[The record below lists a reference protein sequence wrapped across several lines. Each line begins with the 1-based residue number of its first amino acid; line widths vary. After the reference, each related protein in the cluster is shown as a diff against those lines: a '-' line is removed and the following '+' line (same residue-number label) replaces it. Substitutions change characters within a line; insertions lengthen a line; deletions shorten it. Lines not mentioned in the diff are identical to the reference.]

1 MIENPI
7 EEIKNRLDIVEV
19 IGSYIK
25 LQKAGANYKA
35 LCLCP
40 FHSEKTPSFFVSPSR
55 QIWHCFGCSRGGDIF
70 RFVMEIEGVEF
81 GDALRILAQ
90 KAGVELKPRFPQ
102 WQRFKTERQ
111 RLYEICELSTKFFEK
126 QLAGSQNGKI
136 AKAYLL
142 KRGVSEESIKKWR
155 LGWAPNQWRALVD
168 FLLSRGYKKDEIV
181 KSGVAIEKEN
191 AVYDRFRG
199 RIIFPIFDLNSQV
212 IGFSGREFLDLGQ
225 KAKYINTPNTLLYDK
240 SRALYGLDKAK
251 IEIRKRDYCILV
263 EGNVDLI
270 MASQAGDE
278 NTVATC
284 GTALTPYQ
292 LRVLKRYSNNLL
304 VAFDM
309 DIAGEAATKRGI
321 ELAQSLGFDIRVVRL
336 PYGKDPAEII
346 LENKKEWKA
355 AVKGAVSIFDFYFD
369 SAFGQADS
377 QTPEGRKKILGI
389 LLPLIKRIPNKI
401 EQSDWIQKLSK
412 RLRAR
417 EEDIREELGK
427 IKSEGGISQE
437 DTKESCPPVKKTRKE
452 MLEERLVLLAL
463 KFPQDVAIISDR
475 DLELFSPQIREV
487 LSALKKGK
495 RPKSEVFNILS
506 FRAEME
512 KLEEKDVQSE
522 MRFCV
527 NSIRSLNLKETI
539 DGLYLEIKRAEEE
552 RDLKRVEQLTKR
564 VHHLIQ
570 YGKEDLS

>member
-1 MIENPI
+1 MMIESPI

-35 LCLCP
+35 LCP

-70 RFVMEIEGVEF
+70 KFVMEIEGVEF

-90 KAGVELKPRFPQ
+90 KAGVELKPRSPQ

-111 RLYEICELSTKFFEK
+111 RLYEICELSAKFFEK
-126 QLAGSQNGKI
+126 QLAGSQNGKR

-155 LGWAPNQWRALVD
+155 LGWAPNQWRVLVD

-181 KSGVAIEKEN
+181 RAGVAIEKEN

-212 IGFSGREFLDLGQ
+212 VGFSGREFLDLGQ

-240 SRALYGLDKAK
+240 SRVLYGLDKAK
-251 IEIRKRDYCILV
+251 VEIRKRDYCILV

-346 LENKKEWKA
+346 LDNKKDWKA

-369 SAFGQADS
+369 SAFGRADS
-377 QTPEGRKKILGI
+377 QTPEGRKKILDI

-401 EQSDWIQKLSK
+401 EQSYWIQKLSK

-417 EEDIREELGK
+417 EEDVREELGK
-427 IKSEGGISQE
+427 IKSEGGAPHE
-437 DTKESCPPVKKTRKE
+437 DSRESSPPVKKTRRE
-452 MLEERLVLLAL
+452 MLEERLALLAL
-463 KFPQDVAIISDR
+463 KFPQDVAIISDK
-475 DLELFSPQIREV
+475 DLELFSPQIRDV
-487 LSALKKGK
+487 LSVLKKGK
-495 RPKSEVFNILS
+495 RPKSEVFDILS

-522 MRFCV
+522 MRFCI
-527 NSIRSLNLKETI
+527 NSIRSLNVKEAI
-539 DGLYLEIKRAEEE
+539 ENLYLEIKRAEEKG
-552 RDLKRVEQLTKR
+552 DLKRVEQLTKK

-570 YGKEDLS
+570 YDKESLS

>member
-35 LCLCP
+35 LCP

-126 QLAGSQNGKI
+126 QLAGSQNGKR

-346 LENKKEWKA
+346 LDNKKDWKT

-401 EQSDWIQKLSK
+401 EQSDWIQRLSK

-427 IKSEGGISQE
+427 IKSDGRISQE
-437 DTKESCPPVKKTRKE
+437 DSKEICPPVKKTRRQ
-452 MLEERLVLLAL
+452 MLEERLALLAL
-463 KFPQDVAIISDR
+463 KFPQDVAIISDK

-495 RPKSEVFNILS
+495 RPKSEVFDILS

-522 MRFCV
+522 IRFCI
-527 NSIRSLNLKETI
+527 NSIRSLSLKERI
-539 DGLYLEIKRAEEE
+539 DGLYLEIRRAEEE
-552 RDLKRVEQLTKR
+552 GDLKRVEQLTKR

-570 YGKEDLS
+570 YGKENLS

>member
-1 MIENPI
+1 MMIENPI
-7 EEIKNRLDIVEV
+7 DEIKSRLDIVEV

-25 LQKAGANYKA
+25 LQRAGANYKA
-35 LCLCP
+35 LCP

-70 RFVMEIEGVEF
+70 RFVMEMDGVEF

-90 KAGVELKPRFPQ
+90 KAGVELKPRSSQ

-111 RLYEICELSTKFFEK
+111 RLYEICELSAKFFEK
-126 QLAGSQNGKI
+126 QLAGSPNGKK

-142 KRGVSEESIKKWR
+142 KRGVSEGSIKKWR
-155 LGWAPNQWRALVD
+155 LGWAPNQWRALLD
-168 FLLSRGYKKDEIV
+168 FLLSRGYKRDEAV
-181 KSGVAIEKEN
+181 RAGLTIEKEDT
-191 AVYDRFRG
+191 AYDRFRG
-199 RIIFPIFDLNSQV
+199 RIIFPIFDLNGQV
-212 IGFSGREFLDLGQ
+212 IGFSGREFLDPGQ

-251 IEIRKRDYCILV
+251 IEIRKRDCCILV

-270 MASQAGDE
+270 MAFQAGEE

-292 LRVLKRYSNNLL
+292 LRVLKRYSDNLL

-321 ELAQSLGFDIRVVRL
+321 EIAQSLGFDIRVVQL

-346 LENKKEWKA
+346 LEDKKAWKA
-355 AVKGAVSIFDFYFD
+355 AVKGAISIFDFYFD
-369 SAFGQADS
+369 SAFGQADP
-377 QTPEGRKKILGI
+377 QTPEGRKKILDI

-412 RLRAR
+412 RLGAR
-417 EEDIREELGK
+417 EEDVREELGK
-427 IKSEGGISQE
+427 VKNEGGAFQK
-437 DTKESCPPVKKTRKE
+437 DNKEPPPPVRKTRRQ

-463 KFPQDVAIISDR
+463 KFPQDIAIISDK
-475 DLELFSPQIREV
+475 DLELFSPQTREA
-487 LSALKKGK
+487 LSALKKGETL
-495 RPKSEVFNILS
+495 KSETFNILS

-512 KLEEKDVQSE
+512 KLEQKDVRSE
-522 MRFCV
+522 MKLCI
-527 NSIRSLNLKETI
+527 NSIRSLNVKEAI
-539 DGLYLEIKRAEEE
+539 DALSLEVKRAEEDG
-552 RDLKRVEQLTKR
+552 DLQQVEQLIQK
-564 VHHLIQ
+564 VHYLIQ
-570 YGKEDLS
+570 YGKENPS

>member
-35 LCLCP
+35 LCP

-70 RFVMEIEGVEF
+70 KFVMEIEGVEF

-90 KAGVELKPRFPQ
+90 KAGVELKPRSPQ

-126 QLAGSQNGKI
+126 QLAGSQNGKR

-346 LENKKEWKA
+346 LDNKKDWKT

-401 EQSDWIQKLSK
+401 EQSDWIQRLSK

-427 IKSEGGISQE
+427 IKSDGRISQE
-437 DTKESCPPVKKTRKE
+437 DSKEICPPVKKTRRQ
-452 MLEERLVLLAL
+452 MLEERLALLAL
-463 KFPQDVAIISDR
+463 KFPQDVAIISDK

-495 RPKSEVFNILS
+495 RPKSEVFDILS

-522 MRFCV
+522 IRFCI
-527 NSIRSLNLKETI
+527 NSIRSLSLKERI
-539 DGLYLEIKRAEEE
+539 DGLYLEIRRAEEE
-552 RDLKRVEQLTKR
+552 GDLKRVEQLTKR

-570 YGKEDLS
+570 YGKENLS

>member
-1 MIENPI
+1 MPGSPI

-35 LCLCP
+35 LCP

-90 KAGVELKPRFPQ
+90 RAGVELKPRSPQ
-102 WQRFKTERQ
+102 WQKFKTERQ

-126 QLAGSQNGKI
+126 QLAGSQNGKR

-142 KRGVSEESIKKWR
+142 KRGISEESIKKWR

-168 FLLSRGYKKDEIV
+168 FLLSRGYKKGEIV
-181 KSGVAIEKEN
+181 RAGVAIEKEN
-191 AVYDRFRG
+191 TVYDRFRG

-251 IEIRKRDYCILV
+251 MEIRKRDYCILV

-346 LENKKEWKA
+346 LDNKKDWKA
-355 AVKGAVSIFDFYFD
+355 AIEGAVSIFDFYFD

-427 IKSEGGISQE
+427 IKSDGRMSHE
-437 DTKESCPPVKKTRKE
+437 DSKESCPPVKKTRRE
-452 MLEERLVLLAL
+452 MLEERLALLAL
-463 KFPQDVAIISDR
+463 KFPQDVAIISDK
-475 DLELFSPQIREV
+475 DLELFSPQIREL

-495 RPKSEVFNILS
+495 IPKSEVFNILS

-512 KLEEKDVQSE
+512 KLEKKDVQSE
-522 MRFCV
+522 MNFCI
-527 NSIRSLNLKETI
+527 NSIRSLNLKEAI
-539 DGLYLEIKRAEEE
+539 DELYLEIKRAEEKG
-552 RDLKRVEQLTKR
+552 DLKRVEQLTER

-570 YGKEDLS
+570 YGKENLS

>member
-35 LCLCP
+35 LCP

>member
-1 MIENPI
+1 MPGSPI

-35 LCLCP
+35 LCP

-90 KAGVELKPRFPQ
+90 KAGVELKPRSPQ
-102 WQRFKTERQ
+102 WQKFKTERQ

-126 QLAGSQNGKI
+126 QLAGSPNGKR

-142 KRGVSEESIKKWR
+142 KRGISEESIKKWR

-168 FLLSRGYKKDEIV
+168 FLLSRGYKKGEIV
-181 KSGVAIEKEN
+181 RAGVAIEKEN
-191 AVYDRFRG
+191 TVYDRFRG

-212 IGFSGREFLDLGQ
+212 IGFSGREFLGLGQ

-251 IEIRKRDYCILV
+251 MEIRKRDYCILV

-346 LENKKEWKA
+346 LDNKKDWKA
-355 AVKGAVSIFDFYFD
+355 AIEGAVSIFDFYFD

-427 IKSEGGISQE
+427 IKSDGRMSHE
-437 DTKESCPPVKKTRKE
+437 DSKESCPPVKKTRRE
-452 MLEERLVLLAL
+452 MLEERLALLAL
-463 KFPQDVAIISDR
+463 KFPQDVAIISDK
-475 DLELFSPQIREV
+475 DLELFSPQIREL

-495 RPKSEVFNILS
+495 IPKSEVFNILS

-512 KLEEKDVQSE
+512 KLEKKDVQSE
-522 MRFCV
+522 MNFCI
-527 NSIRSLNLKETI
+527 NSIRSLNLKEAI
-539 DGLYLEIKRAEEE
+539 DELYLEIKRAEEKG
-552 RDLKRVEQLTKR
+552 DLKRVEQLTER

-570 YGKEDLS
+570 YGKENLS

>member
-1 MIENPI
+1 MPGSPI

-35 LCLCP
+35 LCP

-90 KAGVELKPRFPQ
+90 RAGVELKPRSPQ
-102 WQRFKTERQ
+102 WQKFKTERQ

-126 QLAGSQNGKI
+126 QLAGSPNGKR

-142 KRGVSEESIKKWR
+142 KRGISEESIKKWR

-168 FLLSRGYKKDEIV
+168 FLLSRGYKKGEIV
-181 KSGVAIEKEN
+181 RAGVAIEKEN
-191 AVYDRFRG
+191 TVYDRFRG

-251 IEIRKRDYCILV
+251 MEIRKRDYCILV

-346 LENKKEWKA
+346 LDNKKDWKA
-355 AVKGAVSIFDFYFD
+355 AIEGAVSIFDFYFD

-427 IKSEGGISQE
+427 IKSDGRMSHE
-437 DTKESCPPVKKTRKE
+437 DSKESCPPVKKTRRE
-452 MLEERLVLLAL
+452 MLEERLALLAL
-463 KFPQDVAIISDR
+463 KFPQDVAIISDK
-475 DLELFSPQIREV
+475 DLELFSPQIREL

-495 RPKSEVFNILS
+495 IPKSEVFNILS

-512 KLEEKDVQSE
+512 KLEKKDVQSE
-522 MRFCV
+522 MNFCI
-527 NSIRSLNLKETI
+527 NSIRSLNLKEAI
-539 DGLYLEIKRAEEE
+539 DELYLEIKRAEEKG
-552 RDLKRVEQLTKR
+552 DLKRVEQLTER

-570 YGKEDLS
+570 YGKENLS

>member
-1 MIENPI
+1 MMIENPI
-7 EEIKNRLDIVEV
+7 DEIKSRLDIVEV

-25 LQKAGANYKA
+25 LQRAGANYKA
-35 LCLCP
+35 LCP

-70 RFVMEIEGVEF
+70 RFVMEMDGVEF

-90 KAGVELKPRFPQ
+90 KAGVELKPRSSQ

-111 RLYEICELSTKFFEK
+111 RLYEICELSAKFFEK
-126 QLAGSQNGKI
+126 QLAGSPNGKK

-142 KRGVSEESIKKWR
+142 KRGVSEGSIKKWR
-155 LGWAPNQWRALVD
+155 LGWAPNQWRALLD
-168 FLLSRGYKKDEIV
+168 FLLSRGYKKDEAIRA
-181 KSGVAIEKEN
+181 GLAIEKEDT
-191 AVYDRFRG
+191 AYDRFRG
-199 RIIFPIFDLNSQV
+199 RIIFPIFDLNGQV
-212 IGFSGREFLDLGQ
+212 IGFSGREFLDPGQ

-251 IEIRKRDYCILV
+251 IEIRKRDCCILV

-270 MASQAGDE
+270 MAFQAGEE

-292 LRVLKRYSNNLL
+292 LRVLKRYSDNLL

-321 ELAQSLGFDIRVVRL
+321 EIAQSLGFDIRVVQL

-346 LENKKEWKA
+346 LEDKKAWKA
-355 AVKGAVSIFDFYFD
+355 AVKGAISIFDFYFD
-369 SAFGQADS
+369 SAFGQADP
-377 QTPEGRKKILGI
+377 QTPEGRKKILDI

-412 RLRAR
+412 RLGAR
-417 EEDIREELGK
+417 EEDVREELGK
-427 IKSEGGISQE
+427 VKNEGGAFQK
-437 DTKESCPPVKKTRKE
+437 DNKEPPPPVRKTRRQ

-463 KFPQDVAIISDR
+463 KFPQDIAIISDK
-475 DLELFSPQIREV
+475 DLELFSPQTREA
-487 LSALKKGK
+487 LSALKKGETL
-495 RPKSEVFNILS
+495 KSETFNILS

-512 KLEEKDVQSE
+512 KLEQKDVRSE
-522 MRFCV
+522 MKLCI
-527 NSIRSLNLKETI
+527 NSIRSLNVKEAI
-539 DGLYLEIKRAEEE
+539 DALSLEVKRAEEDG
-552 RDLKRVEQLTKR
+552 DLQQVEQLIQK
-564 VHHLIQ
+564 VHYLIQ
-570 YGKEDLS
+570 YGKENPS

>member
-1 MIENPI
+1 MPGSPI

-35 LCLCP
+35 LCP

-90 KAGVELKPRFPQ
+90 RAGVELKPRSPQ
-102 WQRFKTERQ
+102 WQKFKTERQ

-126 QLAGSQNGKI
+126 QLAGSQNGKR

-142 KRGVSEESIKKWR
+142 KRGISEESIKKWR

-168 FLLSRGYKKDEIV
+168 FLLSRGYKKGEIV
-181 KSGVAIEKEN
+181 RAGVAIEKEN
-191 AVYDRFRG
+191 TVYDRFRG

-212 IGFSGREFLDLGQ
+212 IGFSGREFLGLGQ

-251 IEIRKRDYCILV
+251 MEIRKRDYCILV

-346 LENKKEWKA
+346 LDNKKDWKA
-355 AVKGAVSIFDFYFD
+355 AIEGAVSIFDFYFD

-427 IKSEGGISQE
+427 IKSDGRMSHE
-437 DTKESCPPVKKTRKE
+437 DSKESCPPVKKTRRE
-452 MLEERLVLLAL
+452 MLEERLALLAL
-463 KFPQDVAIISDR
+463 KFPQDVAIISDK
-475 DLELFSPQIREV
+475 DLELFSPQIREL
-487 LSALKKGK
+487 LSALKRGK
-495 RPKSEVFNILS
+495 IPKSEVFNILS

-512 KLEEKDVQSE
+512 KLEKKDVQSE
-522 MRFCV
+522 MNFCI
-527 NSIRSLNLKETI
+527 NSIRSLNLKEAI
-539 DGLYLEIKRAEEE
+539 DELYLEIKRAEEKG
-552 RDLKRVEQLTKR
+552 DLKRVEQLTER

-570 YGKEDLS
+570 YGKENLS

>member
-1 MIENPI
+1 MMIENPI

-35 LCLCP
+35 LCP

-70 RFVMEIEGVEF
+70 KFVMEIEGVEF

-90 KAGVELKPRFPQ
+90 KAGVELKPRSPQ
-102 WQRFKTERQ
+102 RQRFKTERQ
-111 RLYEICELSTKFFEK
+111 RLYEICELSAKFFEK
-126 QLAGSQNGKI
+126 QLAGSQNGKR

-155 LGWAPNQWRALVD
+155 LGWAPNQWRVLVD

-181 KSGVAIEKEN
+181 RAGVAIEKEN

-212 IGFSGREFLDLGQ
+212 VGFSGREFLDLGQ

-463 KFPQDVAIISDR
+463 KFPQDVAIISDK
-475 DLELFSPQIREV
+475 DLELFSPQIRDV
-487 LSALKKGK
+487 LSVVKKGK
-495 RPKSEVFNILS
+495 RPKSEVFDILS

-522 MRFCV
+522 IRFCI
-527 NSIRSLNLKETI
+527 NSIRS
-539 DGLYLEIKRAEEE
+539 
-552 RDLKRVEQLTKR
+552 
-564 VHHLIQ
+564 
-570 YGKEDLS
+570 